1 MMSINLY
8 GTIIIMALYLEM
20 VMTLSYIIAA
30 TLKIMNGI
38 ISLKALEK
46 MKMLREQ
53 TCINHQNS
61 KY

>member
-1 MMSINLY
+1 MSINLY